1 MLFLGLLGAA
11 FGLLFVSL
19 SVDMS
24 ISDLTQQELLRSAQR
39 EGFIQALQ
47 SLAEVMAAVLG
58 LSLAVVMI
66 VVQLAAQRYS
76 PRAAKVFLLDKINLG
91 FFAFVVVSCTYVVI
105 LPLVA
110 SAEHIPLVAIG
121 VGLTLCVTTFALLMP
136 YVAYVFA
143 TLQPGKLVAR
153 IQFMAVTALHRL
165 QDTRRPSD
173 ALLRDTRHIVADTIG
188 QVSDTGLASIEQMDR
203 HLAMRSFAVLE
214 ELVLE
219 YLELKE
225 ALPRQWAQADR
236 RVFFMLSDEFFEDI
250 VEGRTWVEA
259 KVLHEFEHA
268 MRRALS
274 HRSYDV
280 ISRVAIASRR
290 IGARAAEV
298 GDYDT
303 TDLTLRYFNTYIRHA
318 LNAKDV
324 RSVYNIVYQY
334 RLFGLAIMDIFPDM
348 FQRMGE
354 HLVYYANYAKEIGL
368 PFVTVIIAHDFREM
382 CQGALS
388 SQTVLITPVLEQFL
402 KIDEQPEHK
411 MKGEVLSGVRRSQ
424 AMLGAFLVHK
434 GRPDLAKKIQDSL
447 SLESRARLQAVVQGI
462 ESVTERGFW
471 EISDRGIN
479 FDYLDM
485 EIRESLAPF
494 FAPLLKTKRS
504 MSAKA

>member
-1 MLFLGLLGAA
+1 
-11 FGLLFVSL
+11 
-19 SVDMS
+19 
-24 ISDLTQQELLRSAQR
+24 
-39 EGFIQALQ
+39 
-47 SLAEVMAAVLG
+47 
-58 LSLAVVMI
+58 
-66 VVQLAAQRYS
+66 
-76 PRAAKVFLLDKINLG
+76 
-91 FFAFVVVSCTYVVI
+91 
-105 LPLVA
+105 
-110 SAEHIPLVAIG
+110 
-121 VGLTLCVTTFALLMP
+121 
-136 YVAYVFA
+136 
-143 TLQPGKLVAR
+143 
-153 IQFMAVTALHRL
+153 
-165 QDTRRPSD
+165 
-173 ALLRDTRHIVADTIG
+173 
-188 QVSDTGLASIEQMDR
+188 
-203 HLAMRSFAVLE
+203 
-214 ELVLE
+214 
-219 YLELKE
+219 
-225 ALPRQWAQADR
+225 
-236 RVFFMLSDEFFEDI
+236 
-250 VEGRTWVEA
+250 
-259 KVLHEFEHA
+259 
-268 MRRALS
+268 
-274 HRSYDV
+274 
-280 ISRVAIASRR
+280 VAIASRR

-471 EISDRGIN
+471 EITDRGIN